1 VDKNLK
7 RDSALAE
14 EVERWAKEKDGG
26 KLQMRNVW
34 VSGISYL
41 HPEAVG
47 SRSIHRGSISVEKLG
62 HSQFWDND
70 SHVQRNH
77 QIHQLQIPEISF
89 GQASIKSLFKIT
101 ASWI

>member
-14 EVERWAKEKDGG
+14 EVEQWTKEKDGG

-34 VSGISYL
+34 VSGISHL
-41 HPEAVG
+41 HWEAVG
-47 SRSIHRGSISVEKLG
+47 PLAKSLHRGSISVEKLG

-70 SHVQRNH
+70 STKSPDSSTPESER
-77 QIHQLQIPEISF
+77 QIPEIS
-89 GQASIKSLFKIT
+89 